1 MVKKVDFKKQENEG
15 QEVNQETLESLE
27 EKQRLGVDKMD
38 MVGFEICIKQTNGT
52 CCLMRS
58 ATGEIEKSSTT

>member
-38 MVGFEICIKQTNGT
+38 MVGFEICIKNR
-52 CCLMRS
+52 LMEL
-58 ATGEIEKSSTT
+58 AV